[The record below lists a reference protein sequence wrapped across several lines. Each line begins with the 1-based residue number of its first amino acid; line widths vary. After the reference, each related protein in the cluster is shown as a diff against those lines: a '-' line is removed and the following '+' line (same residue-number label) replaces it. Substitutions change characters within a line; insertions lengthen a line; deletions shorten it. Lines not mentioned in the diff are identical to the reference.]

1 MRKDRWSQT
10 AFFLTLLAMLTV
22 FSAMGEGSGTEIRP
36 ETPSPTPVESVRPT
50 PQPQAAQRPQEFGPS
65 QGSEPPAAE
74 EWNLILV
81 NRWNPVPE
89 DYELTLKKLNNN
101 QSVDER
107 CYPDLQDMIDACRA
121 AGLTPVICSSYRTQE
136 KQEELFE
143 AKVKKWLAKGYD
155 REEAERE
162 ASNLVAIPGTSEHQ
176 VGLAVDIVDINNQNL
191 NEAQE
196 DTAVQKWLM
205 EHSWEYGFILR
216 YPSDKSELTGISYE
230 PWHYRYVGKDVAR
243 EIYEQGICLEEYLA
257 ERG

>member
-1 MRKDRWSQT
+1 MKRDKWSQT
-10 AFFLTLLAMLTV
+10 AFFLTLAAMLTV
-22 FSAMGEGSGTEIRP
+22 FSVMGAGVGTELPP
-36 ETPSPTPVESVRPT
+36 ETPSPVPVESVWPT

-81 NRWNPVPE
+81 NRWNPAPE

-143 AKVKKWLAKGYD
+143 AKVKKWMAKGYD
-155 REEAERE
+155 REEAEQE